1 MVNTYEA
8 ILLTLLFAILAIQV
22 SIALTVL
29 PYVRLG
35 RRLRIRM
42 DEYVDALL
50 LSEDATTLAQEQTH
64 GVPPEK
70 KQGLEHKRERLAALA
85 IGGQAR
91 QYLGR
96 SLTADSI
103 DAMAQEDIERLY
115 TRYEA
120 RLGAMMTKTLGQAA
134 IQLYAS
140 VVGSVLPIPPQNQ
153 SLLAKELE
161 EDPFIGHAVS
171 SAACGLYHHF
181 GSYLAPLTAMLTTA
195 KHCRFGEG
203 AQPRHTH
210 KQHQNGGNPTLGN
223 DPSDS
228 RGAPALGND
237 PSDSRGAPAPY
248 PDGSFDE
255 VDAHEGP

>member
-8 ILLTLLFAILAIQV
+8 VLLTLLFAILAIQV

-70 KQGLEHKRERLAALA
+70 KQNLEHKRERLAALA

-96 SLTADSI
+96 SLAADSI
-103 DAMAQEDIERLY
+103 DAMAAEDIEKLY

-153 SLLAKELE
+153 SLLAKEPPPSETIRVTAE
-161 EDPFIGHAVS
+161 EPPPHTPM
-171 SAACGLYHHF
+171 
-181 GSYLAPLTAMLTTA
+181 APLTKSTRPKDPKKQAAGHLGAAARKAKQARLEEELT
-195 KHCRFGEG
+195 
-203 AQPRHTH
+203 
-210 KQHQNGGNPTLGN
+210 
-223 DPSDS
+223 
-228 RGAPALGND
+228 
-237 PSDSRGAPAPY
+237 
-248 PDGSFDE
+248 
-255 VDAHEGP
+255 